1 MYLKAKILKLDS
13 KDFFCFFIMVFLVII
28 RSAEGQF
35 DIFINIKNIKIKAQK
50 KCVWRKI
57 LKLASIG
64 CFIFS

>member
-35 DIFINIKNIKIKAQK
+35 DIFINIKNIKIKAQQNK
-50 KCVWRKI
+50 QNVFGEKY
-57 LKLASIG
+57 
-64 CFIFS
+64 